1 MIYSNLNNYNQK
13 YRSISDSQCTTS
25 DISFYFWIQSF
36 KNMIDANVLV
46 IDDDDD
52 ILLSAKLFLK
62 QHFNQVVTCKS
73 PKEIN
78 VLLSH
83 NDIDIILLDMNYQ
96 KGASNGR
103 EGLYWLEHILSI
115 DKDYVVILMTA
126 YGNVELAV
134 QAIKKGATDFI
145 LKPWENDK
153 LYATL
158 SAAAKLRASTKK
170 VKKLEKITSSIQKDQ
185 ARQFENI
192 IGSSSPI
199 RQLQHTLVK
208 VAPTD
213 ANVLILGENGT
224 GKQVFAYELHRH
236 SLRKNHIFMHVD
248 LGSLNENLFESE
260 LFGYAKGAFTDAR
273 EDRPGRFELADNG
286 TIFLDEIGNL
296 TPPLQSKLLTVL
308 QNRTVTRLGES
319 KERKV
324 NVRLITA
331 TNMPL
336 NEMVAKGTFRQDL
349 LFRINTVELL
359 LPPLHQR
366 AEDILIL
373 ANHFLQTF
381 SSKYHK
387 NISQI
392 NEKAAQTLLSY
403 HWPGNVRELQH
414 VIERAIIMADG
425 HEITAADLQL
435 SPQRFGGT
443 SPMPAN
449 LDLEEMEKMM
459 VQKAIDTHKG
469 NISRAAA
476 ELGLTRAALYR
487 RIEKFGL

>member
-1 MIYSNLNNYNQK
+1 
-13 YRSISDSQCTTS
+13 
-25 DISFYFWIQSF
+25 
-36 KNMIDANVLV
+36 MIDATVLV

-52 ILLSAKLFLK
+52 ILLSARLFLK
-62 QHFNQVVTCKS
+62 QHFDHVVTCKS

-78 VLLSH
+78 VLLSK
-83 NDIDIILLDMNYQ
+83 NEVDIILLDMNYQ
-96 KGASNGR
+96 KGASDGR

-145 LKPWENDK
+145 LKPWENEK
-153 LYATL
+153 LFATL
-158 SAAAKLRASTKK
+158 SAASRLRQSNKK
-170 VKKLEKITSSIQKDQ
+170 VKKLEKIHSSLQKDIN
-185 ARQFENI
+185 RQFENI
-192 IGSSSPI
+192 VGSSDPI
-199 RQLQHTLVK
+199 RQLQNTLIK

-224 GKQVFAYELHRH
+224 GKQVFAYELHRP
-236 SLRKNHIFMHVD
+236 SNRRNQIFMHVD

-260 LFGYAKGAFTDAR
+260 LFGYAKGAFTDAK
-273 EDRPGRFELADNG
+273 DDKPGRFEMAEGG

-296 TPPLQSKLLTVL
+296 SLPLQAKLLSVL

-319 KERKV
+319 KERKI

-349 LFRINTVELL
+349 LFRINTVELE
-359 LPPLHQR
+359 LPSLAR
-366 AEDILIL
+366 RGEDILLL
-373 ANHFLQTF
+373 AGHFL
-381 SSKYHK
+381 SSFGTKYHK
-387 NISQI
+387 GLLKLDA
-392 NEKAAQTLLSY
+392 KAEDTLLRY

-414 VIERAIIMADG
+414 VIERAVIMADG
-425 HEITAADLQL
+425 HEISPADLQL
-435 SPQRFGGT
+435 SPQKFGSN
-443 SPMPAN
+443 SPVQIDIP
-449 LDLEEMEKMM
+449 LEEMEKLM
-459 VQKAIDTHKG
+459 VQKAIDKHKG

-476 ELGLTRAALYR
+476 DLGLTRAALYR
-487 RIEKFGL
+487 RIEKFDL

>member
-1 MIYSNLNNYNQK
+1 
-13 YRSISDSQCTTS
+13 
-25 DISFYFWIQSF
+25 
-36 KNMIDANVLV
+36 MIDANILV

-52 ILLSAKLFLK
+52 ILLSARLFLK
-62 QHFNQVVTCKS
+62 QHFNQVLTCKS
-73 PKEIN
+73 PREIN
-78 VLLSH
+78 VLLSK
-83 NDIDIILLDMNYQ
+83 NEVDIILLDMNYQ
-96 KGASNGR
+96 KGASDGR

-126 YGNVELAV
+126 FGNVELAV

-145 LKPWENDK
+145 LKPWENEK
-153 LYATL
+153 LFATL
-158 SAAAKLRASTKK
+158 SAAAKLRQSNKK
-170 VKKLEKITSSIQKDQ
+170 VKKLEKIHTSMQSDM
-185 ARQFENI
+185 ARKFENI
-192 IGSSSPI
+192 VGNDDSV
-199 RQLQHTLVK
+199 QNLQKTLVK

-224 GKQVFAYELHRH
+224 GKQVFAYELHKN
-236 SLRKNHIFMHVD
+236 SLRRKQIFMHVD

-273 EDRPGRFELADNG
+273 EDKPGRFEMADGG

-296 TPPLQSKLLTVL
+296 SLPLQAKLLSIL

-319 KERKV
+319 KERKID
-324 NVRLITA
+324 VRLISA

-349 LFRINTVELL
+349 LFRINTVELI
-359 LPPLHQR
+359 LPPLRQR
-366 AEDILIL
+366 GNDIILL

-381 SSKYHK
+381 NTKYHK
-387 NISQI
+387 II
-392 NEKAAQTLLSY
+392 KAIDAKAAQTMLSY
-403 HWPGNVRELQH
+403 SWPGNIRELQH
-414 VIERAIIMADG
+414 VIERAVIMTDG
-425 HEITAADLQL
+425 LEITADDLQL
-435 SPQRFGGT
+435 TPQKFGNQAVLQT
-443 SPMPAN
+443 DMP
-449 LDLEEMEKMM
+449 LDEMEKMM
-459 VQKAIDTHKG
+459 VNKAIEKHKG

>member
-1 MIYSNLNNYNQK
+1 
-13 YRSISDSQCTTS
+13 
-25 DISFYFWIQSF
+25 
-36 KNMIDANVLV
+36 MIDANVLI

-62 QHFNQVVTCKS
+62 QHFKQVQTCKS

-96 KGASNGR
+96 KGASDGR

-134 QAIKKGATDFI
+134 QAIKKGAVDFI

-158 SAAAKLRASTKK
+158 SAASKLRQSNKK
-170 VKKLEKITSSIQKDQ
+170 VKKLEKIHSSLQNDL
-185 ARQFENI
+185 ARKFEHI
-192 IGSSSPI
+192 IGHSAPVK
-199 RQLQHTLVK
+199 QLQHTLLK

-224 GKQVFAYELHRH
+224 GKQVFAYELHKH

-248 LGSLNENLFESE
+248 LGSLSESLFESE
-260 LFGYAKGAFTDAR
+260 LFGYARGAFTDAR

-296 TPPLQSKLLTVL
+296 SLPLQSKLLTVL

-336 NEMVAKGTFRQDL
+336 DEMVAKGTFRQDL
-349 LFRINTVELL
+349 LFRINTVELV
-359 LPPLHQR
+359 LPPLNRR
-366 AEDILIL
+366 ADDILLL
-373 ANHFLQTF
+373 AQHFLQVF
-381 SSKYHK
+381 STKYHK
-387 NISQI
+387 RITQLTDRAG
-392 NEKAAQTLLSY
+392 KVLLDY
-403 HWPGNVRELQH
+403 PWPGNVRELQH
-414 VIERAIIMADG
+414 VIERAVIMADG
-425 HEITAADLQL
+425 TEITADDFQL
-435 SPQRFGGT
+435 SPNKFGSAGQIT
-443 SPMPAN
+443 AN
-449 LDLEEMEKMM
+449 LDLEEMERMM
-459 VQKAIDTHKG
+459 VQKAIDNHKG
-469 NISRAAA
+469 NITRAAS

>member
-1 MIYSNLNNYNQK
+1 
-13 YRSISDSQCTTS
+13 
-25 DISFYFWIQSF
+25 
-36 KNMIDANVLV
+36 MIDATVLV

-52 ILLSAKLFLK
+52 ILLSARLFLK
-62 QHFNQVVTCKS
+62 QHFAHVVTCKS

-78 VLLSH
+78 VLLSK
-83 NDIDIILLDMNYQ
+83 NEVDIILLDMNYQ
-96 KGASNGR
+96 KGASDGR

-145 LKPWENDK
+145 LKPWENEK
-153 LYATL
+153 LFATL
-158 SAAAKLRASTKK
+158 SSASRLRQSNKK
-170 VKKLEKITSSIQKDQ
+170 VKKLEKIHSSLQKDIN
-185 ARQFENI
+185 RQFENI
-192 IGSSSPI
+192 VGSSEPI
-199 RQLQHTLVK
+199 RQLQNTLVK

-224 GKQVFAYELHRH
+224 GKQVFAYELHRL
-236 SLRKNHIFMHVD
+236 SNRRNQIFMHVD

-260 LFGYAKGAFTDAR
+260 LFGYAKGAFTDAK
-273 EDRPGRFELADNG
+273 DDKPGRFEMAEGG

-296 TPPLQSKLLTVL
+296 SLPLQAKLLSVL

-319 KERKV
+319 RERKI

-349 LFRINTVELL
+349 LFRINTVELE
-359 LPPLHQR
+359 LPSLAR
-366 AEDILIL
+366 RGEDILLL
-373 ANHFLQTF
+373 AGHFL
-381 SSKYHK
+381 SSFGTKYHK
-387 NISQI
+387 GLLKLDA
-392 NEKAAQTLLSY
+392 KAEDTLLKY

-414 VIERAIIMADG
+414 VIERAVIMADG
-425 HEITAADLQL
+425 HEISPADLQL
-435 SPQRFGGT
+435 SPQKFGSS
-443 SPMPAN
+443 SPVQIDIP
-449 LDLEEMEKMM
+449 LEEMEKLM
-459 VQKAIDTHKG
+459 VQKAIDKHKG

-476 ELGLTRAALYR
+476 DLGLTRAALYR
-487 RIEKFGL
+487 RIEKFDL

>member
-1 MIYSNLNNYNQK
+1 M
-13 YRSISDSQCTTS
+13 TE
-25 DISFYFWIQSF
+25 
-36 KNMIDANVLV
+36 ANVLV

-83 NDIDIILLDMNYQ
+83 NEIDIILLDMNYQ
-96 KGASNGR
+96 KGASDGR

-158 SAAAKLRASTKK
+158 SSASKLRSSTKK
-170 VKKLEKITSSIQKDQ
+170 VKKLEKIHTSLQSDI
-185 ARQFENI
+185 ARKFENI
-192 IGSSSPI
+192 IGTSAPI
-199 RQLQHTLVK
+199 KHLQNTLIK

-224 GKQVFAYELHRH
+224 GKQVFAYELHKH

-273 EDRPGRFELADNG
+273 DDRPGRFELADNG

-296 TPPLQSKLLTVL
+296 SQPLQSKLLSVL

-319 KERKV
+319 KERKI

-336 NEMVAKGTFRQDL
+336 NEMVSKGTFRQDL
-349 LFRINTVELL
+349 LFRINTVELM

-366 AEDILIL
+366 AEDILLL
-373 ANHFLQTF
+373 ADHFLHTF
-381 SSKYHK
+381 STKYHK
-387 NISQI
+387 NISKI
-392 NEKAAQTLLSY
+392 NDKANKTLLNY

-425 HEITAADLQL
+425 HEITELDLQL
-435 SPQRFGGT
+435 SPQRFGSVT
-443 SPMPAN
+443 PITTNM
-449 LDLEEMEKMM
+449 DLEEMERMM

>member
-1 MIYSNLNNYNQK
+1 
-13 YRSISDSQCTTS
+13 
-25 DISFYFWIQSF
+25 
-36 KNMIDANVLV
+36 MIDATVLV

-52 ILLSAKLFLK
+52 ILLSARLFLK
-62 QHFNQVVTCKS
+62 QHFVHVVTCKS

-78 VLLSH
+78 VLLSK
-83 NDIDIILLDMNYQ
+83 NEVDIILLDMNYQ
-96 KGASNGR
+96 KGASDGR

-145 LKPWENDK
+145 LKPWENEK
-153 LYATL
+153 LFATL
-158 SAAAKLRASTKK
+158 SSASRLRQSNKK
-170 VKKLEKITSSIQKDQ
+170 VKKLEKIHSSLQKDIN
-185 ARQFENI
+185 RQFENI
-192 IGSSSPI
+192 VGSSEPI
-199 RQLQHTLVK
+199 RQLQNTLIK

-224 GKQVFAYELHRH
+224 GKQVFAYELHRL
-236 SLRKNHIFMHVD
+236 SNRRNQIFMHVD

-260 LFGYAKGAFTDAR
+260 LFGYAKGAFTDAK
-273 EDRPGRFELADNG
+273 DDKPGRFEMAEGG

-296 TPPLQSKLLTVL
+296 SLPLQAKLLSVL

-319 KERKV
+319 KERKI

-349 LFRINTVELL
+349 LFRINTVELE
-359 LPPLHQR
+359 LPSLAR
-366 AEDILIL
+366 RGEDILQL
-373 ANHFLQTF
+373 AGHFL
-381 SSKYHK
+381 SSFGTKYHK
-387 NISQI
+387 GLLKLDV
-392 NEKAAQTLLSY
+392 KAEDTLLKY

-414 VIERAIIMADG
+414 VIERAVIMADG
-425 HEITAADLQL
+425 HEISPADLQL
-435 SPQRFGGT
+435 SPQKFGSS
-443 SPMPAN
+443 SPVQIDIP
-449 LDLEEMEKMM
+449 LEEMEKLM
-459 VQKAIDTHKG
+459 VQKAIDKHKG

-476 ELGLTRAALYR
+476 DLGLTRAALYR
-487 RIEKFGL
+487 RIEKFDL

>member
-1 MIYSNLNNYNQK
+1 MCIIEHFLLLLSKAIFMIEAT
-13 YRSISDSQCTTS
+13 I
-25 DISFYFWIQSF
+25 
-36 KNMIDANVLV
+36 LV

-62 QHFNQVVTCKS
+62 QHFRQVITCKS

-78 VLLSH
+78 VLLSR
-83 NDIDIILLDMNYQ
+83 NEIDLILLDMNYQ
-96 KGASNGR
+96 KGASDGR

-115 DKDYVVILMTA
+115 DRDHVVILMTA

-145 LKPWENDK
+145 LKPWENEK
-153 LYATL
+153 LFATL
-158 SAAAKLRASTKK
+158 SSASKLRQSTKK
-170 VKKLEKITSSIQKDQ
+170 VKKLEKIHTSLQKDM
-185 ARQFENI
+185 ARQFDHIVGDSE
-192 IGSSSPI
+192 PVKK
-199 RQLQHTLVK
+199 LQHVLVK

-224 GKQVFAYELHRH
+224 GKQVFAYELHKH
-236 SLRKNHIFMHVD
+236 SQRKNSIFMHVD

-260 LFGYAKGAFTDAR
+260 LFGYAKGAFTDAK
-273 EDRPGRFELADNG
+273 EDKPGRFELAEGG

-296 TPPLQSKLLTVL
+296 SLAMQAKLLSVL

-319 KERKV
+319 KERKI

-336 NEMVAKGTFRQDL
+336 NEMVTQGTFRQDL

-359 LPPLHQR
+359 LPPLSHRGQ
-366 AEDILIL
+366 DILLL
-373 ANHFLQTF
+373 AEHFLQSF
-381 SSKYHK
+381 SAKYHK
-387 NISQI
+387 VLHKFDS
-392 NEKAAQTLLSY
+392 KAQNMMLDY

-414 VIERAIIMADG
+414 VIERAVIMSDG
-425 HEITAADLQL
+425 SQIGAEDLQL
-435 SPQRFGGT
+435 SPQKFGGAAAPLQT
-443 SPMPAN
+443 DMA
-449 LDLEEMEKMM
+449 LGDMEKLM
-459 VQKAIDTHKG
+459 VQKAIDKHKG

-487 RIEKFGL
+487 RIEKFDL